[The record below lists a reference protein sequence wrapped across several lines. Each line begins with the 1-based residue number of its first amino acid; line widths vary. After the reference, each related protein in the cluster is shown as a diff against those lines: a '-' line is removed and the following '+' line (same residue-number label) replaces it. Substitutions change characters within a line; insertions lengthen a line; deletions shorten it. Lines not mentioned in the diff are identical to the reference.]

1 MTKTIENKKVED
13 KNNAVIDAIKAK
25 LFDKM
30 RDLEKLQVYANKLTE
45 ERRQLLQQLE
55 AAEKLNG

>member
-1 MTKTIENKKVED
+1 MTKTTENKKVED

-30 RDLEKLQVYANKLTE
+30 RDLEKLQAYANKLTE
-45 ERRQLLQQLE
+45 ERRQLLEQLE